1 MLVKYRLRLLSVVT
15 KNRKK
20 EGLIMIKLLSLLI
33 SLLLPFV
40 GYADNHAASIEGPIE
55 TWNCVLNEGKTLDD
69 VRAVGAMVAD
79 VAKEAEDP
87 IAQWLF
93 TPFTGDMQAGRFVL
107 MTGWPGFPSMG
118 SSFGNFF
125 TDGAGDAVMIAWGE
139 TATCSSRNLYT
150 AEQLHNSME

>member
-1 MLVKYRLRLLSVVT
+1 
-15 KNRKK
+15 
-20 EGLIMIKLLSLLI
+20 MIKLLSLLI
-33 SLLLPFV
+33 SILLPFV
-40 GYADNHAASIEGPIE
+40 GYADDQAASNEGPIE
-55 TWNCVLNEGKTLDD
+55 TWNCVLNEGKILDD

-125 TDGAGDAVMIAWGE
+125 TEPEDSSIANSNYASSCYIKE
-139 TATCSSRNLYT
+139 TSCYFCL
-150 AEQLHNSME
+150 LHCANTFTIFG

>member
-1 MLVKYRLRLLSVVT
+1 MIVAFPHKGQ
-15 KNRKK
+15 K
-20 EGLIMIKLLSLLI
+20 GLIMIKLLSLPI
-33 SLLLPFV
+33 ALLLPFI
-40 GYADNHAASIEGPIE
+40 GYADDHSGTTGGPIE
-55 TWNCVLNEGKTLDD
+55 TWTCVLNEGKTLDD
-69 VRAVGAMVAD
+69 VRTVGAMVAD
-79 VAKEAEDP
+79 VAKKAKDP

-125 TDGAGDAVMIAWGE
+125 TDGAGNEVMIAWGE

-150 AEQLHNSME
+150 VEQLHNSME